1 MNDITARVSSQ
12 RPRSVTKNMVRENW
26 PRADT
31 SSGSSCRIMACGLSP
46 GDIPRKGVGLMRD
59 VGEILTVS
67 IGRPGH
73 DVSRADA
80 RGGKR

>member
-1 MNDITARVSSQ
+1 
-12 RPRSVTKNMVRENW
+12 
-26 PRADT
+26 
-31 SSGSSCRIMACGLSP
+31 
-46 GDIPRKGVGLMRD
+46 MRD